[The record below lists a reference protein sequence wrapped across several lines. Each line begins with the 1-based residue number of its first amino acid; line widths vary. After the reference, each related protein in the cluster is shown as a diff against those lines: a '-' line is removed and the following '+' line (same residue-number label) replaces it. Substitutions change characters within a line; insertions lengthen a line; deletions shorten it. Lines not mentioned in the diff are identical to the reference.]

1 MTTPFHFLIIDDNP
15 VNNMLCG
22 IFINEAVSEPAIK
35 DFTAP
40 EKGLDYILQEYSG
53 NKIPTILFLDINMP
67 TMSGWEFLDKFES
80 LDQKIKDQFK
90 IYMMSSSI
98 DSGDKQKATENRN
111 VVDYIEKPLSEETV
125 LFILEAQKK
134 LIA

>member
-1 MTTPFHFLIIDDNP
+1 MKTPFHFMVIDDNP

-22 IFINEAVSEPAIK
+22 IFIKDAAGEAEIE
-35 DFTAP
+35 DFTIP
-40 EKGLDYILQEYSG
+40 EKGLDYIVQRYSG
-53 NKIPTILFLDINMP
+53 NRIPTILFLDINMP
-67 TMSGWEFLDKFES
+67 TMSGWEFLDKFER
-80 LDQKIKDQFK
+80 LDENIKEQFK

-98 DSGDKQKATENRN
+98 DSADKQKASDHKS

-134 LIA
+134 IA